1 MYNVG
6 KNWIHDLIFK
16 HKFRKKK
23 MIHKPDLTEA
33 KFYHSGM
40 SYCKVGNIK
49 QICIANKIMH
59 YSDNLTIDF

>member
-23 MIHKPDLTEA
+23 MIYKPDLNEA

-40 SYCKVGNIK
+40 LYCKVGNI
-49 QICIANKIMH
+49 NKFVLPIK
-59 YSDNLTIDF
+59 

>member
-23 MIHKPDLTEA
+23 MIHKPDLNEA
-33 KFYHSGM
+33 KFYHSSM
-40 SYCKVGNIK
+40 SYCKVGNVNKFVLPIK
-49 QICIANKIMH
+49 
-59 YSDNLTIDF
+59 

>member
-23 MIHKPDLTEA
+23 MILKPDLNEA
-33 KFYHSGM
+33 EFYHSGM